1 MVAKKE
7 QPDEPEDSGVR
18 GEETT
23 DAGRYLSPDDYPD
36 LSPELRAI
44 FEKNWKT
51 ERGRQALRYLAEH

>member
-1 MVAKKE
+1 MVTEKK
-7 QPDEPEDSGVR
+7 QPDEPEDSGVHS
-18 GEETT
+18 EETT
-23 DAGRYLSPDDYPD
+23 HAERYLSADDYPD